1 MKRNKYNEE
10 SSLRPTVVALYAI
23 LAAVVASI
31 FIFEKEVKARID
43 QQFNSESAVVEPLL
57 IQAQEDGPARLGNKI
72 FLIDY
77 MLPCET
83 YQNFGGSV
91 LGVTSKAEVEA
102 LIATDASF
110 TKIASNEHML
120 AYSRGGFGAY
130 AEQRISFFFNEQQI
144 FMGAIVNSPNIPLGV
159 LASFLQDQ
167 AKWHGCLGRPS
178 ELKEDLPN
186 DIHLNNLRFVYPTSV
201 AVNIFVLSSPAVVVD
216 ELVDFLYLIST
227 AESEALI
234 KIIFMEMVRGK
245 ENSKGSVPDVR
256 SPTET

>member
-1 MKRNKYNEE
+1 MNKYNEE

-23 LAAVVASI
+23 LAAVVASA
-31 FIFEKEVKARID
+31 FLFEDEVKARID

-57 IQAQEDGPARLGNKI
+57 IQAQENGPARLGNKI

-102 LIATDASF
+102 LIATDPSF
-110 TKIASNEHML
+110 VVL
-120 AYSRGGFGAY
+120 AANDYMATYSRGGFGAY

-144 FMGAIVNSPNIPLGV
+144 FSGAIVNSPNIPLGV

-167 AKWHGCLGRPS
+167 AEWHGCLGIPS
-178 ELKEDLPN
+178 ELEEELSN
-186 DIHLNNLRFVYPTSV
+186 DIQLNNLRFVYPTGI
-201 AVNIFVLSSPAVVVD
+201 AVNIFVLSSPAVIVD
-216 ELVDFLYLIST
+216 TLVDFLYLIST

-234 KIIFMEMVRGK
+234 KNIFMEMVRGK
-245 ENSKGSVPDVR
+245 ENSKGHMPDMR
-256 SPTET
+256 DPTET